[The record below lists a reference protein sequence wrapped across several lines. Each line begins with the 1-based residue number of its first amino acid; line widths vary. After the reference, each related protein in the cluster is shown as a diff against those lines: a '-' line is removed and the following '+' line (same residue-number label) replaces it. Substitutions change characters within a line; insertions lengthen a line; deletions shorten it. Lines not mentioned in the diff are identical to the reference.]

1 MSGPANVCFY
11 SNKCDWSRA
20 FIEELAKTPWKSE
33 FRFICVDAGPDGK
46 RPPLPKWLSKV
57 PTLVI
62 RGEEEPRTDNQVMN
76 WLYERKQSM
85 SAGSSQSGGVR
96 GTGGGGTG
104 GGMAPEDVEGFTMNE
119 MGARSVGYQYSFVDA
134 DTSPGGTGGLS
145 MRGNFEF
152 LDGGAA
158 PGDRS
163 TQSIGDAR
171 APGGSN
177 GGRSKKELMFDKQME
192 AYQRERDAALPP
204 KARRV

>member
-1 MSGPANVCFY
+1 MQSQNLCFY

-20 FIEELAKTPWKSE
+20 FIEELAKTPWKSD

-62 RGEEEPRTDNQVMN
+62 SGEQEPRTDNQVMN
-76 WLYERKQSM
+76 WLYEKKQSL
-85 SAGSSQSGGVR
+85 GSGGPDAR
-96 GTGGGGTG
+96 GGGGSFAG
-104 GGMAPEDVEGFTMNE
+104 APNPEDVEGFTMNE
-119 MGARSVGYQYSFVDA
+119 MGARSLGYQYSFVDA
-134 DTSPGGTGGLS
+134 DTSPGGNGGLS
-145 MRGNFEF
+145 MPGNFEF
-152 LDGGAA
+152 LGGGAA
-158 PGDRS
+158 PGDRT
-163 TQSIGDAR
+163 TQNIGNSR

-192 AYQRERDAALPP
+192 AYQRERDAALPQ

>member
-1 MSGPANVCFY
+1 MQSQPPNVCFY

-20 FIEELAKTPWKSE
+20 FIEELAKTPWKSD
-33 FRFICVDAGPDGK
+33 FRFLCVDAGPDGK

-76 WLYERKQSM
+76 WLYEKKQTL
-85 SAGSSQSGGVR
+85 R
-96 GTGGGGTG
+96 GGGGG
-104 GGMAPEDVEGFTMNE
+104 GGGGDGGGPVRGAPAPEDVEGFTMNE

-134 DTSPGGTGGLS
+134 DSSPGGNGGLT
-145 MRGNFEF
+145 MPGNFEF
-152 LDGGAA
+152 LGGSAA
-158 PGDRS
+158 PGDRAM
-163 TQSIGDAR
+163 QQIGDSR

-192 AYQRERDAALPP
+192 AYQRERDAALPQ